1 MKHFFLRHLLLH
13 KQLEIKNR
21 GFTLIE
27 LLVVVIIIGVLS
39 AVALPSLLGQV
50 GKARE
55 TEAMNNLGA
64 LARSQQAY
72 HFESQTFADDLI
84 NLGINVSLTPDYYN
98 FPNPTIATASVVKH
112 QAVALT
118 PFVDGVKNYATGV
131 YFNSGIYSNS
141 VCKSSAINT
150 TVNVGNTASDPCT
163 NNGTKMK

>member
-1 MKHFFLRHLLLH
+1 MEQKSFYYLLIA
-13 KQLEIKNR
+13 KQLKIKNR

-39 AVALPSLLGQV
+39 AVALPSLLGQI
-50 GKARE
+50 GKSRE

-72 HFESQTFADDLI
+72 HFEAQTFADDLD

-98 FPNPTIATASVVKH
+98 FTNPTIATSSIVKH
-112 QAVALT
+112 QAVALN
-118 PFVDGVKNYATGV
+118 PFLDGVKNYAIGV

-141 VCKSSAINT
+141 FCRSSAINT
-150 TVNVGNTASDPCT
+150 TVNVGNAASDSCT
-163 NNGTKMK
+163 NNGAKIK